1 MKLATLSEKEIIIT
15 LIALALLLIMAFVFG
30 TLMELIKGPR
40 VVGEILGGMI
50 ISLEFFTV
58 LILTT
63 MLSSMIA
70 GYYLRLQQKR
80 DSKVFDEL

>member
-40 VVGEILGGMI
+40 VVGEI

-80 DSKVFDEL
+80 DPKVFDEL

>member
-1 MKLATLSEKEIIIT
+1 MRLATLSEHE
-15 LIALALLLIMAFVFG
+15 
-30 TLMELIKGPR
+30 
-40 VVGEILGGMI
+40 I

-63 MLSSMIA
+63 MVSSMIA

-80 DSKVFDEL
+80 DAKVFDEL